1 MEIIPGRGVALAMI
15 GDHRTRV
22 EERVGRPAPG
32 TAAVRPAVYDTT
44 PKLVITYA
52 SDDTVE
58 LVEIGYS
65 GQGGEAEAS
74 CDGIQL
80 THRLIDDVVAELH
93 ARGYTSTPC
102 DIGHD
107 FHAGFTVWSMRVL
120 EAREVDPTAGEDD
133 PRCVVEGVSVAPYGY
148 FGGE

>member
-1 MEIIPGRGVALAMI
+1 METIPGRGVGLAAI

-22 EERVGRPAPG
+22 EERVGRPGLGP
-32 TAAVRPAVYDTT
+32 AAVRPAVYDTT
-44 PKLVITYA
+44 PTLVITYA
-52 SDDTVE
+52 PDDTVE

-74 CDGIQL
+74 DGGIQP

-93 ARGYTSTPC
+93 AKEYAGTPS
-102 DIGHD
+102 DLGHD
-107 FHAGFTVWSMRVL
+107 FHAGLSVWSMRVL
-120 EAREVDPTAGEDD
+120 KAREVDPTAGEDD
-133 PRCVVEGVSVAPYGY
+133 PRCVVEGVSVAPYDY